1 MLFIRLLRWLRGYI
15 CFSASDGFPER
26 FLNLCNQN
34 GAAMWNVTWRGS
46 NMHGATDRNGFA
58 AMLQCAPAAGI
69 TLKATG
75 KRGLPFALHAYRRR
89 VGLLGGLAVCVITL
103 AVLSSM
109 IWTIEVQGNETIAAE
124 EILHVLH
131 EQGLRLGVRRNSL
144 DPRVM
149 AEAAQQALPGVGWL
163 SINLRGSSAVIE
175 LREEFAVQPWLTTDE
190 PQHIIAAKAGQIRIF
205 ELYQGAAE
213 VMIGDAVYAGALL
226 ANARMQNRDE
236 TFRYVAAD
244 AYVVARTVVT
254 GHGEAA
260 RSRTVNRLVP
270 GSTRYRL
277 QVLNFIIPLG
287 RQVQGTSIDTTFS
300 LALGG
305 RIMPLAL
312 HRNSVFAVQP
322 QQRIHTDR
330 QLQLAAAAEFF
341 GWAYTHTRAAQML
354 EQTITVELT
363 QDYARVV
370 LHGAAYENIGFAVA
384 VAGDDG
390 Q

>member
-1 MLFIRLLRWLRGYI
+1 M
-15 CFSASDGFPER
+15 
-26 FLNLCNQN
+26 NLCNQA
-34 GAAMWNVTWRGS
+34 GAAMWNVTWHGS
-46 NMHGATDRNGFA
+46 NMHGVTDRNGFV

-69 TLKATG
+69 ALKATG
-75 KRGLPFALHAYRRR
+75 KRGLPFAVHTYRRR
-89 VGLLGGLAVCVITL
+89 VGLLGGLAACLITL

-109 IWTIEVQGNETIAAE
+109 IWTIEVQGNETIATE

-131 EQGLRLGVRRNSL
+131 EHGLRLGMRRNSL

-149 AEAAQQALPGVGWL
+149 AEVAQQALPGVGWL

-175 LREEFAVQPWLTTDE
+175 LREEQTVQPGFALNE
-190 PQHIIAAKAGQIRIF
+190 PQHIIAAKAGQIRVF

-213 VMIGDAVYAGALL
+213 VQVGDAVYAGALL

-244 AYVVARTVVT
+244 AYVVARTVVA
-254 GHGEAA
+254 GQGEAA
-260 RSRTVNRLVP
+260 RSRSVNRLVP

-287 RQVQGTSIDTTFS
+287 RQVQATTIDTTFS

-312 HRNSVFAVQP
+312 HRHSEVATQP
-322 QQRIHTDR
+322 QQRILTDR
-330 QLQLAAAAEFF
+330 QLQLAAASAFF
-341 GWAYTHTRAAQML
+341 SWAYTHTRAAQML
-354 EQTITVELT
+354 EQDIIVELT
-363 QDYARVV
+363 QDYARVM
-370 LHGAAYENIGFAVA
+370 LAGAAYENIGFAVR
-384 VAGDDG
+384 VAGE
-390 Q
+390 